1 MYTLDQLP
9 MLDLAAE
16 TMPTPAKRV
25 CRETND
31 ETEIT
36 SIEVTAENGSLSHN
50 NNNDDKS
57 RKIIKNGLKSGKT
70 YSFYI
75 CKH

>member
-1 MYTLDQLP
+1 

-31 ETEIT
+31 EAELT

-70 YSFYI
+70 YYFYS